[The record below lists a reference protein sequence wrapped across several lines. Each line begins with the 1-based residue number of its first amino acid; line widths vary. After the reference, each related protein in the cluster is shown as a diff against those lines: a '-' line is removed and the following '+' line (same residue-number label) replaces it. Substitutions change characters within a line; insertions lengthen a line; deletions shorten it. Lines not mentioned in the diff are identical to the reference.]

1 MRGEEGEV
9 EELLSKSKSREGN
22 ELVEDR
28 LGKSVTCSTL
38 LSKSKSREGGELAD
52 DPLGKSVTCSTLAT
66 VATAPTES
74 SLSAHTRYHN
84 CGFVLVGLPGLS
96 ATLSE

>member
-9 EELLSKSKSREGN
+9 EELLTKSKSREGG
-22 ELVEDR
+22 E

-38 LSKSKSREGGELAD
+38 LSKSKSREGGELEE

-66 VATAPTES
+66 APTES
-74 SLSAHTRYHN
+74 SLHSHTRLQMVHFY
-84 CGFVLVGLPGLS
+84 
-96 ATLSE
+96 

>member
-9 EELLSKSKSREGN
+9 EELLSKSKSREGA
-22 ELVEDR
+22 EQ

-38 LSKSKSREGGELAD
+38 LSKSKSREGGELEE

-66 VATAPTES
+66 APTES
-74 SLSAHTRYHN
+74 SLHSHTRLQM
-84 CGFVLVGLPGLS
+84 VLFY
-96 ATLSE
+96 